1 MVQSIINE
9 DLICCCLKRDEVMEE
24 SQFDEVK
31 SLIDLI
37 ETNTSGAWDNNEELK
52 KLNEKAGVIL
62 SILDEN
68 NELLREL
75 ISVIKNQK
83 G

>member
-1 MVQSIINE
+1 
-9 DLICCCLKRDEVMEE
+9 MEE

-62 SILDEN
+62 NILDESK
-68 NELLREL
+68 ELLREL
-75 ISVIKNQK
+75 ISVIKNQRT
-83 G
+83 

>member
-1 MVQSIINE
+1 M
-9 DLICCCLKRDEVMEE
+9 KRDEVMEE

-75 ISVIKNQK
+75 IRVIKNQK
-83 G
+83 S